1 MTELDQALKDRQLE
15 VAKQT
20 VAVQRLYASCFQYQ
34 DEPHPSRAVHKTM
47 LEVERVFGIDQDFDS
62 AEHLVKV
69 LTNMIQRDA
78 PKFAADPEKWIAR
91 HADD

>member
-15 VAKQT
+15 VAKQI

-34 DEPHPSRAVHKTM
+34 DEPHPSRAVYRAM
-47 LEVERVFGIDQDFDS
+47 REVERVFSDDDYDR
-62 AEHLVKV
+62 AEHLTKV
-69 LTNMIQRDA
+69 LACMIQRDA
-78 PKFAADPEKWIAR
+78 AKFAADPEKWIAR